1 MKSRSDLSIHRD
13 FSPEEKESGLT
24 IIKIKIGHVPF
35 KKMNFQCLNDA
46 CSLGSNLSERGSIQM
61 SQHIYKLFFG
71 GKGYLLTHQKITA
84 NYKE

>member
-13 FSPEEKESGLT
+13 FSPGGKESGLT

-35 KKMNFQCLNDA
+35 KMNFQCLNDA
-46 CSLGSNLSERGSIQM
+46 GSLGSNLSERGSIQM
-61 SQHIYKLFFG
+61 SQHIYKLFE
-71 GKGYLLTHQKITA
+71 GKVTYSHIKRLLL